1 MNNSS
6 NPKDYNKSQLVINRS
21 NLPEKNNQT
30 IRELMS
36 STVITITPEKT
47 LHFAARVMGEKHI
60 GSLVVIIYD
69 TPVGIITERDLLDT
83 VSSGVDL
90 EKDWIGGGES
100 LRDQKVGSVMSYPI
114 SKICVSSPLKD
125 AAKLMIEKRIRRLMV
140 CDLGNV
146 VGIITASDM
155 IGSLPRVDETMK
167 AWFEVDYFMTKKII
181 TADEKTTVDQVAI
194 IMAEK
199 RIGSVMITRNE
210 KPIGIFTERDL
221 LTKFLARDK
230 SLVVE
235 VGEVCSSPLISAQIG
250 ISVNEAA
257 TIMALKHI
265 RRLPIVKNDILVGIL
280 SARDLVEAYARK

>member
-1 MNNSS
+1 MSDSS
-6 NPKDYNKSQLVINRS
+6 NPEDYNKPQLVINRANPS
-21 NLPEKNNQT
+21 EKNNQT

-36 STVITITPEKT
+36 RTVVTITPEKT
-47 LHFAARVMGEKHI
+47 LYAAASVMGEKHI
-60 GSLVVIIYD
+60 GSLVVILYD

-100 LRDQKVGSVMSYPI
+100 IRDQKVGSVMSYPI
-114 SKICVSSPLKD
+114 SKICVLSPLKD

-181 TADEKTTVDQVAI
+181 TADEKTLVDQVAI

-199 RIGSVMITRNE
+199 RIGSVIITRNE

-221 LTKFLARDK
+221 LTKFLAKDK
-230 SLVVE
+230 SLIVE
-235 VGEVCSSPLISAQIG
+235 VGEACSSPLISAQIG

-257 TIMALKHI
+257 AIMASKHI
-265 RRLPIVKNDILVGIL
+265 RRLPIVKNDKLVGIL
-280 SARDLVEAYARK
+280 SACDLIEAYARK

>member
-1 MNNSS
+1 
-6 NPKDYNKSQLVINRS
+6 
-21 NLPEKNNQT
+21 
-30 IRELMS
+30 
-36 STVITITPEKT
+36 
-47 LHFAARVMGEKHI
+47 MGEKHI
-60 GSLVVIIYD
+60 GILVVIIYD

-100 LRDQKVGSVMSYPI
+100 LRDQKVGSIMSYPI

-146 VGIITASDM
+146 VGIITALDM

-199 RIGSVMITRNE
+199 RIGSVIITRNE

-280 SARDLVEAYARK
+280 SARDLVEVYARK